1 MLSLLLFQRIA
12 ELFLIIFM
20 GWLVVK
26 VGLLKTEDSRCLSM
40 ILLYVITP
48 SVFLNAFQIER
59 TPEVVAMM
67 GFSAILAL
75 IFNAVMLLLARL
87 AAVVFH
93 MDVVEEASSGYPNSG
108 NMAIPLVNAI
118 FGPEWVV
125 FVTLY
130 NMIQN
135 LFVWTHCRMFMSGER
150 KISLKKILWNINIMA
165 ILLGAALF
173 FLDIRLPQLLSDT
186 LTSVSS
192 LLGPTAMLIVGMLMA
207 DLKLEDL
214 KGYRRIWKPIL
225 FRLVLLPLVLVL
237 LTRLFH
243 VSAMNPQGET
253 LVLVALI
260 PAFAPAANVVAQ
272 FSQIYNLDA
281 KYAGLINAVTMLLC
295 IVTMPL
301 LIAVYQ
307 M

>member
-12 ELFLIIFM
+12 ELFLMIFM
-20 GWLVVK
+20 GWIVVK
-26 VGLLKTEDSRCLSM
+26 VGVLKTEDSRCLSM
-40 ILLYVITP
+40 ILLYVIT
-48 SVFLNAFQIER
+48 SCVFFNAFQIER
-59 TPEVVAMM
+59 TPEVVSMM
-67 GFSAILAL
+67 GFSAILAVA
-75 IFNAVMLLLARL
+75 FNAVMLLLARL
-87 AAVVFH
+87 AAVIFH
-93 MDVVEEASSGYPNSG
+93 MDVVEEASSAYPNSG
-108 NMAIPLVNAI
+108 NMTIPLVNAI

-130 NMIQN
+130 NMIQS

-150 KISLKKILWNINIMA
+150 KFSLKKILWNINIIA

-173 FLDIRLPQLLSDT
+173 FLDIRLPKILSDT

-192 LLGPTAMLIVGMLMA
+192 MLGPTAMLIVGMLMA

-214 KGYRRIWKPIL
+214 KGYRRIWKPVL
-225 FRLVLLPLVLVL
+225 FRLVVLPLVLIFLARVL
-237 LTRLFH
+237 HLSSL
-243 VSAMNPQGET
+243 NPQGET

-272 FSQIYNLDA
+272 FSQIYDLDA

-295 IVTMPL
+295 IITLPL
-301 LIAVYQ
+301 MVSIYQ
-307 M
+307 L

>member
-12 ELFLIIFM
+12 ELFLMIFM
-20 GWLVVK
+20 GWIVVK
-26 VGLLKTEDSRCLSM
+26 VGVLKTEDSRCLSM
-40 ILLYVITP
+40 ILLYVIT
-48 SVFLNAFQIER
+48 SCVFFNAFQIER
-59 TPEVVAMM
+59 TPEVISMM
-67 GFSAILAL
+67 GFSAILSVA
-75 IFNAVMLLLARL
+75 FNVVMLLLARL

-150 KISLKKILWNINIMA
+150 KVSLKKILWNINIMA
-165 ILLGAALF
+165 IVLGAALF
-173 FLDIRLPQLLSDT
+173 FLDIRLPQILSDT

-207 DLKLEDL
+207 DLKLADL

-237 LTRLFH
+237 LTRLFY

-260 PAFAPAANVVAQ
+260 PAFAPTANVVAQ
-272 FSQIYNLDA
+272 FSQIYGLDA

>member
-12 ELFLIIFM
+12 ELFLIIFV

-26 VGLLKTEDSRCLSM
+26 VGVLKTEDSRCLSM

-48 SVFLNAFQIER
+48 SVFFNAFQIER
-59 TPEVVAMM
+59 TPEVVSMM
-67 GFSAILAL
+67 GFSAILAVT
-75 IFNAVMLLLARL
+75 FNAVMLLLARL

-225 FRLVLLPLVLVL
+225 FRLVVLPLVLVF
-237 LTRLFH
+237 LTRLLH
-243 VSAMNPQGET
+243 VSSMNPQGET

-272 FSQIYNLDA
+272 FSQIYDLDA
-281 KYAGLINAVTMLLC
+281 KYAGLINTVTMLLC

-301 LIAVYQ
+301 LIAFYQ